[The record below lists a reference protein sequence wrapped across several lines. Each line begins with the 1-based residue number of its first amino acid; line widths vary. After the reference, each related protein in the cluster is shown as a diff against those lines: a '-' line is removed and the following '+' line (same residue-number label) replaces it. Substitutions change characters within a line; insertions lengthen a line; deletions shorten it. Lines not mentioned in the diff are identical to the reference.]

1 VKPVP
6 ISQGATPP
14 RPGDAVDV
22 QAVRECV
29 CAFAEQ
35 TIDHAMLLLAPDL
48 TVQWANPAAA
58 EILAT
63 TQEDII
69 GRPVHRYFTPED
81 RELGIPEHEAAVAAS
96 RGASE
101 DDRWM
106 MRADGSL
113 FWATGRTV
121 LLSDADG
128 RNAGALK
135 VFRSQ
140 TDVKMRLRTLGNRV
154 DALETAEKARIA
166 ALATLSHELRNPL
179 SVAYLYTDM
188 IEHDTHEAQLQAHLH
203 AMRDSLDAISRL
215 VEDLDQASRVAT
227 GKLALRIER
236 LRLEE
241 VLDTACEA
249 ALERAGRPDRRI
261 ERLLPPGQPIVFEGD
276 PQRLQQVFVNLL
288 GNAIKF
294 TRDGHRI
301 WIKAS
306 VETPNVVVRIEDEG
320 VGIEPG
326 MLVSIFEMFSQA
338 PATDME
344 CTGLGIG
351 LALVKNI
358 VELHGGS
365 VQARSN
371 GLGTGAEFVVR
382 LPLPGA

>member
-1 VKPVP
+1 MKPAP
-6 ISQGATPP
+6 ISQGAIPP
-14 RPGDAVDV
+14 GLGDGTDV
-22 QAVRECV
+22 EAVRECV

-35 TIDHAMLLLAPDL
+35 TTDHAILLLAPDL
-48 TVQWANPAAA
+48 TVQWANPASAD
-58 EILAT
+58 ILAT
-63 TQEDII
+63 RQEDII
-69 GRPVHRYFTPED
+69 GRPVHRYFTRED

-121 LLSDADG
+121 VLTDADG
-128 RNAGALK
+128 RSVGSLK

-140 TDVKMRLRTLGNRV
+140 TDVKMRIRTLGNRV
-154 DALETAEKARIA
+154 DALEAAEKARIA
-166 ALATLSHELRNPL
+166 ALATLSHEVRNPL
-179 SVAYLYTDM
+179 SVAYLYTD
-188 IEHDTHEAQLQAHLH
+188 IVERETGDEQLQSHLR
-203 AMRDSLDAISRL
+203 AMRDSLDAISRM

-227 GKLALRIER
+227 GKLALRVER
-236 LRLEE
+236 LRLED
-241 VLDTACEA
+241 VLDAACEA

-276 PQRLQQVFVNLL
+276 PQRLQQVFANLL

-294 TRDGHRI
+294 THDGQRI

-306 VETPNVVVRIEDEG
+306 VETPNAVVRIEDEG
-320 VGIEPG
+320 VGIPPE
-326 MLVSIFEMFSQA
+326 MLDSIFEMFSQA
-338 PATDME
+338 PASDIE
-344 CTGLGIG
+344 RTGLGIG

-371 GLGTGAEFVVR
+371 GSGKGAEFVVR
-382 LPLPGA
+382 LPLPGG

>member
-1 VKPVP
+1 MKPVP
-6 ISQGATPP
+6 ISHGAMAP
-14 RPGDAVDV
+14 RLGDETDIE
-22 QAVRECV
+22 AVRECV

-35 TIDHAMLLLAPDL
+35 TVDHAILLLAPDL
-48 TVQWANPAAA
+48 TVRWANPASA

-63 TQEDII
+63 RQEDII
-69 GRPVHRYFTPED
+69 GRPVHRYFTRED

-121 LLSDADG
+121 VLTDADG
-128 RNAGALK
+128 RSVGSLK

-140 TDVKMRLRTLGNRV
+140 TDVKMRIRTLGNRV
-154 DALETAEKARIA
+154 DALEAAEKSRIA
-166 ALATLSHELRNPL
+166 ALATLSHEVRNPL
-179 SVAYLYTDM
+179 SVAYLYTD
-188 IEHDTHEAQLQAHLH
+188 IVERETGDAQLQSHLR
-203 AMRDSLDAISRL
+203 AMRDSLDAISRM

-227 GKLALRIER
+227 GKLALRTED
-236 LRLEE
+236 LRLGD
-241 VLDTACEA
+241 VLDAACEA

-261 ERLLPPGQPIVFEGD
+261 ERLLPPGQPIILEGD
-276 PQRLQQVFVNLL
+276 AQRLQQVFVNLL

-294 TRDGHRI
+294 TRDGQRI

-306 VETPNVVVRIEDEG
+306 VETPNAVVRIEDEG
-320 VGIEPG
+320 VGIPPE
-326 MLVSIFEMFSQA
+326 MLDSIFDMFSQA
-338 PATDME
+338 PASDIE
-344 CTGLGIG
+344 RTGMGIG

-371 GLGTGAEFVVR
+371 GVDKGAEFVVR
-382 LPLPGA
+382 LPLPGG